1 MEKKTKHQLGKEHTT
16 ERPDLLNGNETFK
29 FIGKELGFNVMDYW
43 RFQFSNLIDNLGF
56 VAEFLIAQSLHKNEP
71 DNAMGWTLHD
81 IDYRGKRIEV
91 KATSYYQAFKKSH
104 IISEHRVF
112 SIRKTHIEYQNSKS
126 PLARQNDIY
135 IFCLDKGRTKETANP
150 LNLENWDFYIV
161 PTKVINEQFGD
172 QKTLSL
178 KRLIKIEKYGVGL
191 TYDKLKETINAIID
205 NPKNFE

>member
-1 MEKKTKHQLGKEHTT
+1 MEEKTKHQLGKEHTT
-16 ERPDLLNGNETFK
+16 ERIELLNGNERFTHN
-29 FIGKELGFNVMDYW
+29 GNDLGLSVMDYW
-43 RFQFSNLIDNLGF
+43 KFQFSNLIDNLGF
-56 VAEFLIAQSLHKNEP
+56 VAEFLIAQALNKDEP
-71 DNAMGWTLHD
+71 DNCMGFTLYD
-81 IDYRGKRIEV
+81 IDYRGRRIEV

-150 LNLENWDFYIV
+150 LNLENWDFYVV
-161 PTKVINEQFGD
+161 PTKVINEQFGN

>member
-1 MEKKTKHQLGKEHTT
+1 MEEKTKHQSGKEHTT
-16 ERPDLLNGNETFK
+16 ERPELLNGNETFK
-29 FIGKELGFNVMDYW
+29 FNRKELGFNVKDYW

-56 VAEFLIAQSLHKNEP
+56 VAEFLIAQALNKDEP
-71 DNAMGWTLHD
+71 DNAMGWTVFD
-81 IDYRGKRIEV
+81 AWYRNKRIEV
-91 KATSYYQAFKKSH
+91 KATSYWQAWKKSH
-104 IISEHRVF
+104 KISEIRNF
-112 SIRKTHIEYQNSKS
+112 SIRKTYIDYQNNKS
-126 PLARQNDIY
+126 EKARQNDIY
-135 IFCLDKGRTKETANP
+135 IFCLDKGKTKETANP
-150 LNLENWDFYIV
+150 LNLKNWVFYVV